1 MTDLSGALTDSAA
14 HNGDEKPPGPGLWL
28 SIGLLTL
35 GIILF
40 AAGSWVAAN
49 RIGEFLFVESFD
61 TPGSQVRVLDEGEYE
76 IFGLVEQVDL
86 SEFEVGNEFTL
97 PTLDQI
103 TVTDVGSGT
112 ELVVTPRFPMEVV
125 RNSFVFELAA
135 DFTLD
140 QASTVE
146 IEVRTQEESRA
157 FVSRKIETGVNQS
170 IPWLIAA
177 VIGALLILLGALML
191 IIGAVRRRRFRRR
204 QDETPAYSTA
214 APAPYAPPPVAPTH
228 TPSAGEAATGPR
240 LVPPIPA
247 SEPDLVT
254 PDLAGQPIIDTPTV
268 PAPPPPIDIGIVAP
282 AVSPNIAPGPDS
294 PEDLEIAGTPEF
306 GQPSVE
312 QFTVGAPDAPPAPN
326 AGPTPEIFNLGE
338 PLPVPSEDPPPT
350 PNLGFAEPAPLPTPP
365 EPISVEET
373 PAVDTPDLDNEDP
386 GSPDPDTPGAESPN
400 EQAPRWRLEPTA
412 AEEAVPGYEVEPR
425 TFPSMAPSKPPSPPD
440 SQYPAAEP
448 DQPPLPPPT

>member
-14 HNGDEKPPGPGLWL
+14 HNRDEKPPGPGLWL

-86 SEFEVGNEFTL
+86 SEFEVGNEFAL

-204 QDETPAYSTA
+204 QD
-214 APAPYAPPPVAPTH
+214 
-228 TPSAGEAATGPR
+228 
-240 LVPPIPA
+240 
-247 SEPDLVT
+247 
-254 PDLAGQPIIDTPTV
+254 LAGQPIIDTPTV

-312 QFTVGAPDAPPAPN
+312 QFTAGAPDAPPAPN
-326 AGPTPEIFNLGE
+326 AGPTPEIFNLCE

-350 PNLGFAEPAPLPTPP
+350 PNLGFAEPAHLPTPP

-386 GSPDPDTPGAESPN
+386 GSPDPDAPDAESPN